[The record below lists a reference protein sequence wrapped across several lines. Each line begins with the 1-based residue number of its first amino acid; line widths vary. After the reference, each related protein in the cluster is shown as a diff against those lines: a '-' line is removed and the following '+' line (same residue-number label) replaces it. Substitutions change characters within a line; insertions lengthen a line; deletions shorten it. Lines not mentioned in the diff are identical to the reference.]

1 MRQVI
6 QEKFMKIIT
15 TVEELHKTLHDKL
28 NTAFVPTM
36 GNLHEGHMSLMR
48 IAKEY
53 GAPVVASIFVNR
65 LQFAPN
71 EDFDQYPRTLEE
83 DIAKLDNVGVDY
95 LFAPSEKE
103 LYPEPQTFTIKTP
116 DGLGNILEGQ
126 YRPGFFE
133 GVATVVMKLFSCV
146 QPSVAVFGKKDYQQ
160 LMIIRR
166 LVQQFNLPIKIIGA
180 DLYRAENGLALSS
193 RNRYLSES
201 QSKDALLLYKT
212 LTRIQHEILL
222 GNRQLKELE
231 FKALT
236 HLATNSW
243 EPDYVSVRL
252 QKNLQEPTKED
263 LDNKAPLVVLAAAK
277 IGTTRLIDN
286 LDIFY

>member
-1 MRQVI
+1 
-6 QEKFMKIIT
+6 MKIIT
-15 TVEELHKTLHDKL
+15 TVEELQKTLHDKL

-53 GAPVVASIFVNR
+53 GSPVVASVFVNR

-83 DIAKLDNVGVDY
+83 DAAKLENVGVDY

-103 LYPEPQTFTIKTP
+103 LYPEPQTFTITTP
-116 DGLGNILEGQ
+116 NGLGNILEGQ

-146 QPSVAVFGKKDYQQ
+146 QPTVAVFGKKDYQQ
-160 LMIIRR
+160 LMVIRR

-193 RNRYLSES
+193 RNRYLSET
-201 QSKDALLLYKT
+201 QMKDALILYKT

-236 HLATNSW
+236 HLATNNW
-243 EPDYVSVRL
+243 QPDYVSIRL

-286 LDIFY
+286 LEIFY

>member
-1 MRQVI
+1 
-6 QEKFMKIIT
+6 MKIIT
-15 TVEELHKTLHDKL
+15 TIEVLHQTLR
-28 NTAFVPTM
+28 NQSNIAFVPTM

-53 GAPVVASIFVNR
+53 GSPVVASVFVNR

-71 EDFDQYPRTLEE
+71 EDFDQYPRTLE
-83 DIAKLDNVGVDY
+83 DDAAKLENEGVDY

-103 LYPEPQTFTIKTP
+103 LYAEPQTFTVNTP

-133 GVATVVMKLFSCV
+133 GVATVIMKLFSCIR
-146 QPSVAVFGKKDYQQ
+146 PDVAVFGKKDYQQ
-160 LMIIRR
+160 LLVIRR
-166 LVQQFNLPIKIIGA
+166 LVQQFNLPVKIIGA

-193 RNRYLSES
+193 RNRYLSET
-201 QSKDALLLYKT
+201 QSKEALLLYKV
-212 LTRIQHEILL
+212 LTRIQHEIVL

-236 HLATNSW
+236 HLASNGW
-243 EPDYVSVRL
+243 QPDYVAIRR
-252 QKNLQEPTKED
+252 QKDLQEPTKED
-263 LDNKAPLVVLAAAK
+263 LEKKLPLVVLAAAK

-286 LDIFY
+286 VEIFY

>member
-1 MRQVI
+1 
-6 QEKFMKIIT
+6 MKIIT
-15 TVEELHKTLHDKL
+15 TIEALHQELRGQL
-28 NTAFVPTM
+28 NIAFVPTM

-53 GAPVVASIFVNR
+53 GSPVVASIFVNR

-71 EDFDQYPRTLEE
+71 EDFDQYPRTLEA
-83 DIAKLDNVGVDY
+83 DAAKLENEGVDY

-103 LYPEPQTFTIKTP
+103 LYPEPQVFTIQTP
-116 DGLGNILEGQ
+116 AGLGNILEGQ

-146 QPSVAVFGKKDYQQ
+146 QPAVAVFGKKDYQQ
-160 LMIIRR
+160 LMVIRR

-193 RNRYLSES
+193 RNRYLSDS
-201 QSKDALLLYKT
+201 QARDAIMLFKAI
-212 LTRIQHEILL
+212 TRIQHEILL

-236 HLATNSW
+236 HLATNNW
-243 EPDYVSVRL
+243 QPDYVAIRL
-252 QKNLQEPTKED
+252 QKNLQEPTKEE
-263 LDNKAPLVVLAAAK
+263 LEERSPLVVLAAAK

-286 LDIFY
+286 QEIFF